1 MNVLAQTRL
10 QSIGGRRALA
20 ASLVGAAFTAV
31 CAQIA
36 IPLPGHPVPITMQ
49 VFAVVCCG
57 MALGARWGAV
67 AQLQYLAAG
76 VLGAPVFAMG
86 KAGPAA
92 LVGPTGGYL
101 VGFVAGAFVIGRL
114 LETAS
119 HRSFASSFAAGMAGV
134 ATVYVFGAAWL
145 AVWSGP
151 ASASG
156 WMAWVWGSAPYIGVD
171 AVKVAVAARVL
182 GGTGY
187 LRVLRGE
194 SR

>member
-1 MNVLAQTRL
+1 MNVLVQGRVQPL
-10 QSIGGRRALA
+10 SGRRALV
-20 ASLVGAAFTAV
+20 ASLVGAAFTAI

-36 IPLPGHPVPITMQ
+36 VPLPGHPVPVTMQ

-57 MALGARWGAV
+57 MVLGSRWGAV
-67 AQLQYLAAG
+67 SQLQYLAAG
-76 VLGAPVFAMG
+76 LLGAPVFAMG

-92 LVGPTGGYL
+92 LAGPTGGYL
-101 VGFVAGAFVIGRL
+101 VGFVAAAYLVGYL
-114 LETAS
+114 LEAVPS
-119 HRSFASSFAAGMAGV
+119 RSFASACAAGMAGV
-134 ATVYVFGAAWL
+134 AAIYVFGAAWL

-171 AVKVAVAARVL
+171 AVKVAIAARLL
-182 GGTGY
+182 GRYRHLPG
-187 LRVLRGE
+187 LRGE